1 LRNALAVGLLTLT
14 VWMCVLDGP
23 YRFDDHLVPLG
34 DPASQSLAALSDH
47 LTFTLR
53 PLTKLTYALEAS
65 VGLADSAP
73 ARRAVSV
80 VIHAVGAVLL
90 ALLLAHIAD
99 DTRWGLLALVWAL
112 HPVHAEAMLAV
123 SGRSAAL
130 STGLVLAALF
140 AQLRARPLLAALLL
154 LAAALARETA
164 IAAALPLVA
173 LAAAASDR
181 AARGSRRSG
190 PWPPLL
196 ATLAAALW
204 VVSVPRYRELAEF
217 SFLGRP
223 WAESVVAQVA
233 AIPQGLALYLR
244 TDLLSADHGTA
255 LPVTIASPG
264 FWLGVGCLAAVSAGT
279 LLAVRRGAVGV
290 SVGLALWL
298 AAIVPTQTL
307 VPKLDPLTERPLG
320 LALAGIVIAAVC
332 PLVAASCAIRART
345 VLAAGSALVIFF
357 ATATVARGRLYA
369 SDVALWADAAHKSVT
384 NPRPHVNLGVALVAA
399 GRSAAARDA
408 FRAALRIDPLDIQAE
423 RALAYASREDR

>member
-14 VWMCVLDGP
+14 VWVCVLHGP

-34 DPASQSLAALSDH
+34 DPASQSLAALGDH
-47 LTFTLR
+47 LAVTLR

-65 VGLADSAP
+65 LGLADNAP

-80 VIHAVGAVLL
+80 AIHAVAATLL
-90 ALLLAHIAD
+90 ALVLARI
-99 DTRWGLLALVWAL
+99 TGEERWGLLALVWAL
-112 HPVHAEAMLAV
+112 HPIHAEALLAV

-130 STGLVLAALF
+130 SGALVLAALL
-140 AQLRARPLLAALLL
+140 AQLRARPLLAASLL

-164 IAAALPLVA
+164 IAAALPLA
-173 LAAAASDR
+173 LAPVAADR
-181 AARGSRRSG
+181 AGAGSRRAR
-190 PWPPLL
+190 PWPLLL

-204 VVSVPRYRELAEF
+204 LVSVPRYRELAEF

-223 WAESVVAQVA
+223 WAESVAAQVA

-244 TDLLSADHGTA
+244 PDLLSADHGSP
-255 LPVTIASPG
+255 LPVTLASPG
-264 FWLGVGCLAAVSAGT
+264 FWLGVGCLATASAMTVLAFRRRAIAVA
-279 LLAVRRGAVGV
+279 
-290 SVGLALWL
+290 VGLALWL

-332 PLVAASCAIRART
+332 PLAAASRAMRART
-345 VLAAGSALVIFF
+345 VLAVGSALVFMLAI
-357 ATATVARGRLYA
+357 ATVARGRLYA
-369 SDVALWADAAHKSVT
+369 SDVALWADAARKST
-384 NPRPHVNLGVALVAA
+384 ANPRPHVNLGVALVAA
-399 GRSAAARDA
+399 GRPDAARDA

-423 RALAYASREDR
+423 RALAYVSREDR

>member
-34 DPASQSLAALSDH
+34 DPASQSLAALGDH
-47 LTFTLR
+47 LTLTLR

-73 ARRAVSV
+73 ARRAVSAA
-80 VIHAVGAVLL
+80 IHAVGAVLL

-99 DTRWGLLALVWAL
+99 DERWGLLALVWAL
-112 HPVHAEAMLAV
+112 HPVHAEALLAV

-130 STGLVLAALF
+130 SAALVLAALL
-140 AQLRARPLLAALLL
+140 AQLRARPLLAASLL

-164 IAAALPLVA
+164 IAAALPVA
-173 LAAAASDR
+173 LAAAASHR
-181 AARGSRRSG
+181 AGVGSRRG
-190 PWPPLL
+190 CPWPPLL

-223 WAESVVAQVA
+223 WADSVVAQVA

-244 TDLLSADHGTA
+244 PVLLSADHGTA

-264 FWLGVGCLAAVSAGT
+264 FWLGVGCLAAASAGT
-279 LLAVRRGAVGV
+279 VLAVRRGAVAV
-290 SVGLALWL
+290 TIGLAVWL

-332 PLVAASCAIRART
+332 PLVAASRAIRAQT
-345 VLAAGSALVIFF
+345 LLAAGSALVFML

-369 SDVALWADAAHKSVT
+369 SDVALWADAARKSVT
-384 NPRPHVNLGVALVAA
+384 NPRPHVNLGVALVTA
-399 GRSAAARDA
+399 GQPDAARDA

>member
-1 LRNALAVGLLTLT
+1 MRNALAVGLLTLT

-34 DPASQSLAALSDH
+34 DPASQSLAALGDH
-47 LTFTLR
+47 LAVTLR

-65 VGLADSAP
+65 GGLADSAP

-80 VIHAVGAVLL
+80 AIHAVGAVLL

-99 DTRWGLLALVWAL
+99 DKRWGLLALVWAL
-112 HPVHAEAMLAV
+112 HPVHAEALLAV

-140 AQLRARPLLAALLL
+140 AQLRARHHLAASLLL
-154 LAAALARETA
+154 TAALARETA
-164 IAAALPLVA
+164 IAAALPVA
-173 LAAAASDR
+173 LAAVAVDR
-181 AARGSRRSG
+181 AGAGSRLARA
-190 PWPPLL
+190 WPSLL
-196 ATLAAALW
+196 ATVATALW
-204 VVSVPRYRELAEF
+204 VVSIPRYRDLAEF

-223 WAESVVAQVA
+223 WAESVAAQVA
-233 AIPQGLALYLR
+233 AIPQGLTLYLR
-244 TDLLSADHGTA
+244 PDLLSADHGTA

-279 LLAVRRGAVGV
+279 VLAVRRGAVAV

-320 LALAGIVIAAVC
+320 LALAGI
-332 PLVAASCAIRART
+332 
-345 VLAAGSALVIFF
+345 
-357 ATATVARGRLYA
+357 
-369 SDVALWADAAHKSVT
+369 
-384 NPRPHVNLGVALVAA
+384 
-399 GRSAAARDA
+399 
-408 FRAALRIDPLDIQAE
+408 
-423 RALAYASREDR
+423 

>member
-1 LRNALAVGLLTLT
+1 MGLLTLT

-23 YRFDDHLVPLG
+23 
-34 DPASQSLAALSDH
+34 
-47 LTFTLR
+47 
-53 PLTKLTYALEAS
+53 
-65 VGLADSAP
+65 DSAP

-279 LLAVRRGAVGV
+279 LLAVR
-290 SVGLALWL
+290 